1 MRKLLTVMALA
12 GAMCLPSV
20 VFADASWYGS
30 LRGGVEVGGGNDAS
44 FKDGGSRWGIKGSSE
59 ISEGL
64 SAVYRFEH
72 KISTENASQ
81 PGGRLAYAGL
91 SGAFGTV
98 SLGQVWS
105 ASFNHVGGIT
115 DGSWFYG
122 NSETSYRV
130 GNALSYAMSAGA
142 VSLQL
147 DAIMDGG
154 KDTGESVDQ
163 LEFGM
168 SIDLGDIGKVGLA
181 YVDTKD
187 VNITTDPVVVI
198 PEAKLDGSAPSYTLG
213 GSAPTYSLTRGD
225 PIPMPAFAGAD
236 DEAFNLDIN
245 DDGEV
250 VVSSKTK
257 WYDAASGDDRSEVD
271 ATVTWKAG
279 DDSAIVDADRGVT
292 TRIIYVDEDESTI
305 NTSYL
310 DGAGIDSKGR
320 QTTGGADCVTT
331 PADCKAIAVFAID
344 ITPANNIVTKD
355 GVIVGYTGNGQVF
368 KHVAPDDPGEFVVLT
383 QEYDTPGEI
392 TGVAQKAGTGY
403 TGVTRNANTGYTS
416 SFGAYTGTYRV
427 DEKGKY
433 VMTHKKGADDKY
445 VAKYVDDLDKTHL
458 MKDGKYVEATGDEK
472 ATHYAVMDAEGKADY
487 TNTMH
492 SRTYMSAPGKDVV
505 KGSRATH
512 IAAQFNLG
520 AVTAYLGYSQSEE
533 NGASMKDKTTHYGVS
548 GDLGDTGMSFH
559 VMARNKDNA
568 NGMDTNPWLVGL
580 TKGLGG
586 GATVMVE
593 HGNDDDGESGK
604 TRFGLKVDF

>member
-1 MRKLLTVMALA
+1 MAY
-12 GAMCLPSV
+12 V
-20 VFADASWYGS
+20 
-30 LRGGVEVGGGNDAS
+30 
-44 FKDGGSRWGIKGSSE
+44 
-59 ISEGL
+59 
-64 SAVYRFEH
+64 
-72 KISTENASQ
+72 
-81 PGGRLAYAGL
+81 GL
-91 SGAFGTV
+91 SGGFGTLT
-98 SLGQVWS
+98 LGQIWN
-105 ASFNHVGGIT
+105 AGFNHVGAIT
-115 DGSWFYG
+115 DNSRFYG
-122 NSETSYRV
+122 NPYLAFRH
-130 GNALSYAMSAGA
+130 GNAVSYAMSAGA

-147 DAIMDGG
+147 DAVIDGA
-154 KDTGESVDQ
+154 KDTGDAVDK

-168 SIDLGDIGKVGLA
+168 SIDLGDIGKVALA

-187 VNITTDPVVVI
+187 VNIMTDPVVVI
-198 PEAKLDGSAPSYTLG
+198 PEAMLSGSAPEYTLG
-213 GSAPTYSLTRGD
+213 GSAPEYELERGD

-403 TGVTRNANTGYTS
+403 TGVTQDANTGYTS
-416 SFGAYTGTYRV
+416 SFGAYAGTYRA
-427 DEKGKY
+427 DEKGMY
-433 VMTHKKGADDKY
+433 VMTHEMDEDGDY
-445 VAKYVDDLDKTHL
+445 VAKYVDDKMPTHV
-458 MKDGKYVEATGDEK
+458 MKDGEYEVAATGET
-472 ATHYAVMDAEGKADY
+472 ATHYEVMDAEGEAAY
-487 TNTMH
+487 TSTMY
-492 SRTYMSAPGKDVV
+492 SRTYMSKPGKDVV
-505 KGSRATH
+505 KGSRDTH

-520 AVTAYLGYSQSEE
+520 PVTAHLGYSQLEE
-533 NGASMKDKTTHYGVS
+533 NGASAKIKVTHYGFS
-548 GDLGDTGMSFH
+548 GSLGDTGMSFL
-559 VMARNKDNA
+559 VQARNVDGADGSDN
-568 NGMDTNPWLVGL
+568 NPWLIGL
-580 TKGLGG
+580 NKSLGG
-586 GATVMVE
+586 GATAYIE
-593 HGNDDDGESGK
+593 HGNPDSDVSAS
-604 TRFGLKVDF
+604 TNIGLQVNF